1 MFYIYKIMASTGAK
15 AAKAADAG
23 DAARAFSVTDLNAAD
38 ALRRG
43 DGASLRNT
51 DFNGG
56 SPAVRVGDPDNL
68 AESLGAPPGAANV
81 PKKTKKQKMTEFFK
95 ENKAYILTAG
105 GVAVLTGIILDK
117 KFTSDAEQAC
127 VKDCL
132 PTNYSESEESGLG
145 TLSRSEMIYQGGDK
159 ACNAQHA
166 DCAEYCGIE
175 CNEDSLVETAAGA
188 AGDAVGATAGAAAG
202 AAGGAAGTGLKA
214 FLDGIFGAGMGIPA
228 AIGIVVFIIII
239 MIMVM

>member
-1 MFYIYKIMASTGAK
+1 MFYIYKIMASTGRTVGNV
-15 AAKAADAG
+15 ADAG
-23 DAARAFSVTDLNAAD
+23 GAARAAGGAFSAAD
-38 ALRRG
+38 VNASAALRRNNTSG
-43 DGASLRNT
+43 GNIEFSSRTQDDLADSLSDLNK
-51 DFNGG
+51 
-56 SPAVRVGDPDNL
+56 
-68 AESLGAPPGAANV
+68 APPAAANV
-81 PKKTKKQKMTEFFK
+81 PTKTRKQKMEDFFK

-105 GVAVLTGIILDK
+105 GIAVLTGIILDK

-175 CNEDSLVETAAGA
+175 CNEDSLVETAASA

-228 AIGIVVFIIII
+228 AIGIVIFIIII